1 MKKEVDSMSFKKIGA
16 MMLVAAL
23 AVGAFGCKKQEG
35 EKKEGAAPA
44 ASAPAGNTVKI
55 GFLGALTGD
64 VAMFGKPTLDGM
76 KMAAE
81 EINAQGGVLGKKIEI
96 VEADDRGD
104 KQEGASVT
112 QKLISRDGVQA
123 IVGDPTTGITK
134 VAAPIAQKAG
144 VVLLSAGA
152 TGPGVVEIGDFIFR
166 DTLLDSIAIPA
177 VMDYFAHDLK
187 FKKVAVITSD
197 NNDYS
202 VGLSQTF
209 RDAAGKAGV
218 QIVADEKVKDG
229 DKDFSA
235 QITNIKAKN
244 PDVIM
249 FSGYYTEGALIMKE
263 ARKQGL
269 KCAMFGGDGLFSPK
283 FIELGGPAAEGSMSA
298 LGFSTEQAT
307 PATAKFIEAFKG
319 KHNGTEPGLFDA
331 QGYDAVMLLA
341 DSMKRANS
349 VDPKVFKTALAQT
362 KKFEGVSG
370 TISMQANREPIKSPL
385 SLLMVKNGKFV
396 LKAKVPVK
404 MD

>member
-1 MKKEVDSMSFKKIGA
+1 MSFKKISALLMVA
-16 MMLVAAL
+16 ML
-23 AVGAFGCKKQEG
+23 AGGAFGCKK
-35 EKKEGAAPA
+35 KEEAPAPA
-44 ASAPAGNTVKI
+44 ATAQAPAGDTVKI

-81 EINAQGGVLGKKIEI
+81 EINAAGGVLGKKIEI
-96 VEADDRGD
+96 VEADNRGD

-112 QKLISRDGVQA
+112 QKLISRDAVTA

-177 VMDYFAHDLK
+177 VMDYFANTLK
-187 FKKVAVITSD
+187 FKNVAIITSD

-209 RDAAGKAGV
+209 RDAAAKV
-218 QIVADEKVKDG
+218 PSIKIVADEKVKDG

-235 QITNIKAKN
+235 QITNIKSKK
-244 PDVIM
+244 PDVIL

-269 KCAMFGGDGLFSPK
+269 KAPMFGGDGLFSPK
-283 FIELGGPAAEGSMSA
+283 FIELGGPAVEGSMSA

-307 PATAKFIEAFKG
+307 PATAKFIEAYKA
-319 KHNGTEPGLFDA
+319 KNNGAEPGLFDA

-341 DSMKRANS
+341 DAMKRANS
-349 VDPKVFKTALAQT
+349 VDPKVFKDALAQT
-362 KKFEGVSG
+362 KNFEGVSG

-385 SLLMVKNGKFV
+385 SLLMVKDGKFV

>member
-1 MKKEVDSMSFKKIGA
+1 MSFKKMSA
-16 MMLVAAL
+16 WLLVAML
-23 AVGAFGCKKQEG
+23 AAGAFGCKKKE
-35 EKKEGAAPA
+35 EAKEGQPA
-44 ASAPAGNTVKI
+44 TAGDTIKI

-76 KMAAE
+76 RMAAD
-81 EINAQGGVLGKKIEI
+81 EINAAGGVLGKKIEI
-96 VEADDRGD
+96 VEADNRGD

-112 QKLISRDGVQA
+112 QKFISRDKVTA

-152 TGPGVVEIGDFIFR
+152 TGPGVVETGDFIFR

-177 VMDYFAHDLK
+177 CIGYFARDLK
-187 FKKVAVITSD
+187 FKRVAVVTSD

-209 RDAAGKAGV
+209 RDAAAKV
-218 QIVADEKVKDG
+218 PEITIVADEKVKDG

-235 QITNIKAKN
+235 QITNIKDKK

-269 KCAMFGGDGLFSPK
+269 KAPMFGGDGLFSPK
-283 FIELGGPAAEGSMSA
+283 FIELGGTAVEGSMSA

-307 PATAKFIEAFKG
+307 PETAKFIEGFQA
-319 KHNGTEPGLFDA
+319 KHNGAVPGLFAA

-349 VDPKVFKTALAQT
+349 VDPKLFKDALAKT
-362 KKFEGVSG
+362 RNFGGVSG

-385 SLLMVKNGKFV
+385 SLLVIKDGKFI

-404 MD
+404 ME

>member
-1 MKKEVDSMSFKKIGA
+1 MSFKKMSA
-16 MMLVAAL
+16 LLLVAML
-23 AVGAFGCKKQEG
+23 AVGAFGCKK
-35 EKKEGAAPA
+35 KEEAPKEAAAPA
-44 ASAPAGNTVKI
+44 AAASDTVKI

-64 VAMFGKPTLDGM
+64 VAMFGKPTLEGM

-81 EINAQGGVLGKKIEI
+81 EVNAAGGVLGKKIEI
-96 VEADDRGD
+96 IEADNRGD

-112 QKLISRDGVQA
+112 QKFVSRDKVQA

-134 VAAPIAQKAG
+134 VAAPVAQKAG

-152 TGPGVVEIGDFIFR
+152 TGPGVVEIGDYIFR

-177 VMDYFAHDLK
+177 CIEYFAKDLG
-187 FKKVAVITSD
+187 FKKVAIITSD

-209 RDAAGKAGV
+209 RDAAAKV
-218 QIVADEKVKDG
+218 PSIKIVADEKVKDG

-235 QITNIKAKN
+235 QITNIKGKK
-244 PDVIM
+244 PDVIL

-269 KCAMFGGDGLFSPK
+269 KAPMFGGDGLFSPK
-283 FIELGGPAAEGSMSA
+283 FIELGGQAVEGSMSA

-307 PATAKFIEAFKG
+307 PETAKFIESFKA
-319 KHNGTEPGLFDA
+319 KHNGELPGLFDA
-331 QGYDAVMLLA
+331 QGYDAVMLLV

-349 VDPKVFKTALAQT
+349 IDPKMFKDALAKT
-362 KKFEGVSG
+362 KGFAGVSG

-385 SLLMVKNGKFV
+385 SLLYVKDGKFV

>member
-1 MKKEVDSMSFKKIGA
+1 MSFKKISALLMVA
-16 MMLVAAL
+16 ML
-23 AVGAFGCKKQEG
+23 AGGAFGCKK
-35 EKKEGAAPA
+35 KEEAPAPA
-44 ASAPAGNTVKI
+44 ATAEAPAGDTVKI

-81 EINAQGGVLGKKIEI
+81 ELNAAGGVLGKKIEI
-96 VEADDRGD
+96 VEADNRGD

-112 QKLISRDGVQA
+112 QKFISRDNVTA

-152 TGPGVVEIGDFIFR
+152 TGPGVVEVGDFIFR

-177 VMDYFAHDLK
+177 VMDYFANELK
-187 FKKVAVITSD
+187 FKSVAIITSD

-209 RDAAGKAGV
+209 RDAAAKMPSV
-218 QIVADEKVKDG
+218 KIVADEKVKDG

-235 QITNIKAKN
+235 QVTNIKAKK
-244 PDVIM
+244 PDVIL

-263 ARKQGL
+263 ARKQGV
-269 KCAMFGGDGLFSPK
+269 KAPMFGGDGLFSPK
-283 FIELGGPAAEGSMSA
+283 FIELGGPAVEGSMSA

-307 PATAKFIEAFKG
+307 PATAKFIEAYKAKNAG
-319 KHNGTEPGLFDA
+319 AEPGLFDA

-341 DSMKRANS
+341 DAMKRANS
-349 VDPKVFKTALAQT
+349 VDPKVFKDALAQT
-362 KKFEGVSG
+362 KNFEGVSG

-385 SLLMVKNGKFV
+385 SLLQVKGGKFV